1 MTFELQ
7 NDSTLHILQGAVI
20 VATITS
26 ADAFRLAAAI
36 IYQLAQTIPPPPPQ
50 TPPGSLQIVPA

>member
-7 NDSTLHILQGAVI
+7 TDGTLHILQGAVI

-36 IYQLAQTIPPPPPQ
+36 VYQLAQTIPPPQPEA
-50 TPPGSLQIVPA
+50 PPGSLKVVPA